1 MVIKARIKL
10 PPIQPHMNNCYE
22 MGLLN
27 SAIQEELKASYAYE
41 KEFHSLH
48 ESESVLREEIE
59 EAQEEI
65 LKIGELFDKLH
76 RALRDDDVRTYL
88 EVLGDIRQAGWD
100 LLREAAQVSAMSQK
114 SIDSFIDTDE
124 AKWRHFDGTT

>member
-10 PPIQPHMNNCYE
+10 PPIQPHMNNLYE
-22 MGLLN
+22 IGLFN
-27 SAIQEELKASYAYE
+27 SAIKEELKASYTYE

-65 LKIGELFDKLH
+65 LKIGDLFDKLH

-124 AKWRHFDGTT
+124 VKWRHFDWTT

>member
-10 PPIQPHMNNCYE
+10 PSIQPHMNNAYE
-22 MGLLN
+22 IGLLN
-27 SAIQEELKASYAYE
+27 SAIKEELKASYTYE
-41 KEFHSLH
+41 TEFHSLH

-59 EAQEEI
+59 EAQEEV
-65 LKIGELFDKLH
+65 LKIGDLFDKLH

-124 AKWRHFDGTT
+124 VQRKHFDWTT